1 MSGGRNLVIGASGFL
16 GSHVTRRLVERGA
29 LVRVM
34 LRPTS
39 STKAIEDLN
48 VDKHYG
54 NVFDTEALRRAM
66 DGCDNVFYCVVDA
79 RAWLRD
85 TRPLY
90 RTNVD
95 GLRNVLEVAKAA
107 DLNRFVFTSTIGTI
121 GAPAD
126 RPAIEDDA
134 NDWHHLGGGYIGS
147 RVEAERL
154 VLRCAEDEGLPAVAM
169 CVAMT
174 YGAGDWQ
181 PTPHGAMLAAAA
193 AGRMPFYVNNLATES
208 VGIDDAAEA
217 MILASERGRPGQRYI
232 VSERY
237 LEMRDVLTTAAE
249 SVGARPPRIGIPLPL
264 AYRFCALGD
273 VAARVLRRELMLST
287 MNLRLLEL
295 LPQMEHDKATR
306 ELGWCPGSTLTAI
319 EQAAHFFQDVART
332 R

>member
-1 MSGGRNLVIGASGFL
+1 MSSGRNLVIGASGFL

-29 LVRVM
+29 SVRVM

-39 STKAIEDLN
+39 STKAIKGLD
-48 VDKHYG
+48 VDKRYG
-54 NVFDTEALRRAM
+54 DVFDTEALRSAM

-85 TRPLY
+85 PRPLY

-95 GLRNVLEVAKAA
+95 GLRNVLEAAKTAN
-107 DLNRFVFTSTIGTI
+107 LNRFVFTSTIGTI
-121 GAPAD
+121 GTPAD
-126 RPAIEDDA
+126 RPATEDDA
-134 NDWHHLGGGYIGS
+134 NDWHDLGGGYIGS

-154 VLRCAEDEGLPAVAM
+154 VLRCAEDDGLPAVAM

-181 PTPHGAMLAAAA
+181 PTPHGSLLAAAA
-193 AGRMPFYVNNLATES
+193 AGRMPFYVKDLATES

-217 MILASERGRPGQRYI
+217 LILASERGRTGQRYI

-237 LEMRDVLTTAAE
+237 LELRDVLTTAAE
-249 SVGARPPRIGIPLPL
+249 AVGARPSRIGIPLSL

-273 VAARVLRRELMLST
+273 VGTRVLRRDFFLST
-287 MNLRLLEL
+287 MSLRLLDL
-295 LPQMEHDKATR
+295 LPQMDHAKATR

-319 EQAAHFFQDVART
+319 EQAARFFQDVART